1 MDAIHLELKIH
12 RIGGVSILHGEP
24 EGGGHAVGGRIGG
37 LETGLD
43 LEGDI
48 LFGEEMANLGGQGKG
63 SGVGVV
69 DGEEEGALRGEELAA
84 GEEERFEFSIDAEGA
99 TAISV
104 GEGGRI
110 EDEGIEL
117 FLAAEK
123 ARKDAANVFC
133 PEAVLGP
140 TKIVPSIIFFA
151 ADETAGGGVDVKGF
165 GTDGGGN
172 EAEGAGVGEKIEKFG
187 RAESSKV
194 GAIFSLIGEKAW
206 GDAWGEVDVVGETE
220 LVRFPSIAG
229 A

>member
-12 RIGGVSILHGEP
+12 RIGGVSILRGEP

-43 LEGDI
+43 LEGGI
-48 LFGEEMANLGGQGKG
+48 LFGEEMANLGGQGKR

-84 GEEERFEFSIDAEGA
+84 GEEERFEFSINAEGT

-110 EDEGIEL
+110 ENNGIEL
-117 FLAAEK
+117 FVAAEK
-123 ARKDAANVFC
+123 SRKDAANVFC

-140 TKIVPSIIFFA
+140 AKIISSIIFFT

-172 EAEGAGVGEKIEKFG
+172 ETEGAGVGEKIEKFG
-187 RAESSKV
+187 RAESTEV
-194 GAIFSLIGEKAW
+194 GAIFSLIGKKAW
-206 GDAWGEVDVVGETE
+206 RDTWGEVDVVSETE
-220 LVRFPSIAG
+220 FVRFPSIAG

>member
-1 MDAIHLELKIH
+1 MDAVHLELKIH
-12 RIGGVSILHGEP
+12 RIGGVSILRSEP

-43 LEGDI
+43 LEGGI
-48 LFGEEMANLGGQGKG
+48 LFGEEMANLRSQGKG
-63 SGVGVV
+63 SGVGMVN
-69 DGEEEGALRGEELAA
+69 GEEERALRGEELAA

-172 EAEGAGVGEKIEKFG
+172 EAEGAGVGEKIQKFG
-187 RAESSKV
+187 RAEGTEV

-206 GDAWGEVDVVGETE
+206 GYAWGEVDVVGETE

>member
-12 RIGGVSILHGEP
+12 RIGGVSILRGEP

-43 LEGDI
+43 LEGGI
-48 LFGEEMANLGGQGKG
+48 LFGEEMANLEGQGER
-63 SGVGVV
+63 SGVGVI
-69 DGEEEGALRGEELAA
+69 DREKERASRGEKLVA
-84 GEEERFEFSIDAEGA
+84 GEEERFELSIDAEGA

-110 EDEGIEL
+110 ENDGVEL
-117 FLAAEK
+117 FFAAEQ

-140 TKIVPSIIFFA
+140 AKIVPSIIFFA
-151 ADETAGGGVDVKGF
+151 ADKAAEGCVDVKGF

-187 RAESSKV
+187 RPESAEV
-194 GAIFSLIGEKAW
+194 GAIFSLIGKKAW

-220 LVRFPSIAG
+220 FVRFPNKAG

>member
-1 MDAIHLELKIH
+1 M
-12 RIGGVSILHGEP
+12 
-24 EGGGHAVGGRIGG
+24 
-37 LETGLD
+37 ETGLD

-84 GEEERFEFSIDAEGA
+84 GEEERFELSINAESA

-104 GEGGRI
+104 GEGRRI
-110 EDEGIEL
+110 ENDGIEL
-117 FLAAEK
+117 FFAAEK
-123 ARKDAANVFC
+123 SRENAANVFC

-140 TKIVPSIIFFA
+140 AKIVPSIIFFT
-151 ADETAGGGVDVKGF
+151 ADETAEGGVDVKGF

-172 EAEGAGVGEKIEKFG
+172 KAKGAGVGEKIEKFG

-194 GAIFSLIGEKAW
+194 GAIIPLIGEKAW
-206 GDAWGEVDVVGETE
+206 GDAWGEVDIVGETE
-220 LVRFPSIAG
+220 FVRFPSIAG

>member
-1 MDAIHLELKIH
+1 M
-12 RIGGVSILHGEP
+12 
-24 EGGGHAVGGRIGG
+24 
-37 LETGLD
+37 ETGLD

-48 LFGEEMANLGGQGKG
+48 LFGEEMANLGGQGKR

-84 GEEERFEFSIDAEGA
+84 GEEKRFEFSIDAEGA

-110 EDEGIEL
+110 EDDGIEL
-117 FLAAEK
+117 FLPAEQ
-123 ARKDAANVFC
+123 AREDAANVFC
-133 PEAVLGP
+133 PEAVLGSA
-140 TKIVPSIIFFA
+140 KIVPSIIFFT
-151 ADETAGGGVDVKGF
+151 ADETARRGVDVKGF
-165 GTDGGGN
+165 GSDGGGN
-172 EAEGAGVGEKIEKFG
+172 KAKGAGVGEKIEKFG

-194 GAIFSLIGEKAW
+194 GAIIPLIGEKAW

-220 LVRFPSIAG
+220 LVRFPIIAG

>member
-1 MDAIHLELKIH
+1 M
-12 RIGGVSILHGEP
+12 
-24 EGGGHAVGGRIGG
+24 
-37 LETGLD
+37 
-43 LEGDI
+43 
-48 LFGEEMANLGGQGKG
+48 
-63 SGVGVV
+63 
-69 DGEEEGALRGEELAA
+69 AA
-84 GEEERFEFSIDAEGA
+84 GEEERFELSINAEGA

-140 TKIVPSIIFFA
+140 TKIVPSIIFFT
-151 ADETAGGGVDVKGF
+151 ADEAAEGGIDVKGF

-172 EAEGAGVGEKIEKFG
+172 EAEGAGVREKIEKFG
-187 RAESSKV
+187 RAESTEV

-206 GDAWGEVDVVGETE
+206 GYAWGEVDVVGETE
-220 LVRFPSIAG
+220 FVRFPSIA
-229 A
+229 

>member
-1 MDAIHLELKIH
+1 M
-12 RIGGVSILHGEP
+12 SILRSEP
-24 EGGGHAVGGRIGG
+24 EGGGHAIGGCIGG

-43 LEGDI
+43 LDGGI

-63 SGVGVV
+63 GGVSVV
-69 DGEEEGALRGEELAA
+69 DGEEEGALRGEELPA
-84 GEEERFEFSIDAEGA
+84 GEEERFELSIDAEGA

-110 EDEGIEL
+110 ENDGIEL

-140 TKIVPSIIFFA
+140 AKIVPSIIFLT
-151 ADETAGGGVDVKGF
+151 ADETAEGGVDVKGF

-172 EAEGAGVGEKIEKFG
+172 KAEGAGVREKIEKFA
-187 RAESSKV
+187 RAESAEV
-194 GAIFSLIGEKAW
+194 GTIFSLIGEKAW
-206 GDAWGEVDVVGETE
+206 RDTWGEVDVVSETE
-220 LVRFPSIAG
+220 FVRFPSIAG